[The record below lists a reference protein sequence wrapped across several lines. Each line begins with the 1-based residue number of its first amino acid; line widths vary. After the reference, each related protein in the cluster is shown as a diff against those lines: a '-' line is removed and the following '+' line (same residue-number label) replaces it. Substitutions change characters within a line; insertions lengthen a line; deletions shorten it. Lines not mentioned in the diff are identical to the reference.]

1 MGKKIKNYLRRVF
14 MNNKQHY
21 KSPTVCLF
29 AFYNV
34 DVITASACV
43 DGDYLM
49 EDIFYGAKDF

>member
-1 MGKKIKNYLRRVF
+1 

-21 KSPTVCLF
+21 KSPTVCVF